1 MTFSSNDHQLFDGMT
16 PAHFACVEGHADCL
30 TILLEH
36 HADVTK
42 EDDAGYRP
50 VHTACY
56 NGNYGCVE
64 VLLKHGIDA
73 NIAESTK
80 GMTPTY
86 ICCAIGHVKLLNL
99 LIQHGGVDLDKS
111 NSFDL
116 SPVYVASSLGHI
128 KILSLLIRHHADIN
142 KREKING
149 STPLDIARL
158 QCNSDVVGLLLENGA
173 VDNPNHTIP
182 YFASSTWKDGHTPMK
197 KAFQENRKN
206 ALCCDNPDCTT
217 ADFSALDLKR
227 CARCMVATY
236 CGGTCQKAHYK
247 AHKELCKQLTT

>member
-1 MTFSSNDHQLFDGMT
+1 VFPDSSTNRSAVFSFLKSLAEFPFKKKLARSQSCLADAARIQEGAETSKYKLMTFSSNDHQLFDGMT

-182 YFASSTWKDGHTPMK
+182 YFASSTWKVK
-197 KAFQENRKN
+197 
-206 ALCCDNPDCTT
+206 
-217 ADFSALDLKR
+217 
-227 CARCMVATY
+227 
-236 CGGTCQKAHYK
+236 
-247 AHKELCKQLTT
+247 LTRMLRFYRVFID